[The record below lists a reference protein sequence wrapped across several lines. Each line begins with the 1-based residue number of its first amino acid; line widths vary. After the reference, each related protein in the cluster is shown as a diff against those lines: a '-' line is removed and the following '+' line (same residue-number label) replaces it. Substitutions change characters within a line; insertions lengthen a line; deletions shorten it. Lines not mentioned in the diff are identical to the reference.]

1 MSHKSKHN
9 IMINQTS
16 KIYFFFLLSLSF
28 VFLCLQVQQ
37 LTSKLVNVE
46 KKYISA
52 NSKIAQ
58 IQNNVLNL
66 DENNRQLQSNTQQIH
81 ASIHRN
87 NTVRQKH
94 TDILLRVI
102 VLTMNRAQS
111 LNRLLHSL
119 FDAEYYHDKI
129 ALDIWID
136 LPPFETK
143 INVETRQIVTDFS
156 WPYGPKTLHFRDNN
170 VGLRRQWLESWNY
183 SVSGGLKPD
192 LKECALI
199 VEDDIVV
206 SPLFWKW
213 LKAAHAQY
221 RNHSRIAGFSLQR
234 LDLCAGK
241 CPSHVTHDLPD
252 TANFLYP
259 LVGSWGFS
267 PRLEHWINFT
277 KWTMQ
282 YLPDEIREKPYVED
296 TVPTTWYKSFE
307 KTGKCPGK
315 NCMWTQLHH
324 YYTSFSPDKYTLYYK
339 AAGKK
344 ALSHNYREKGLHFGK
359 GVEVPVG
366 NTLIKADDILRIQF
380 PTTPIVLNYN
390 GEVTGSIKGDLEFLH
405 FQHAECQQ
413 SLKWLPVMFFNS
425 EFTKFLDNWIYHAN
439 LHVPGLH
446 ACMLYV
452 ALDMH
457 AFEFVLKNYN
467 PNFLYLWNTKQRH
480 EMKFATPDY
489 VKHIEHRFSFMIN
502 LLEHNFSIAVLEPD
516 QVLLGDVFKFINKKE
531 EQSVRL
537 HEVITYDDDSQ
548 GKKIPCN
555 GFLFLRKT
563 DRVIGIISKIQR
575 KLSQQPISNHIH
587 QNDQHMART
596 VFSEDKVHVW
606 FLPEDRFIGGH
617 RLKIMPNKLLF
628 ENALFVHANYVIGTQ
643 QKIDLLKRNGLWF
656 ESTSNDK
663 PKSQQKCLDFSVLSK
678 SPQNIFFSQ
687 KCTQKTKN
695 ECVRLGSQY
704 GGHEFPR
711 EFCSLGNDAIVYTF
725 GVGED
730 ISFEIALAAVHDFTI
745 RLFDPTP
752 RAEKHVQTVSQI
764 LQKKELTGI
773 TKSKSKAD
781 EFFFRNETLS
791 ISGKVDAMHWLQ
803 NTARLS
809 HEISRSF
816 NFRPYALGTAD
827 SFVNFFPPKE
837 GVSHSL
843 LSKNDSDSVKA
854 LRVQSKKLSS
864 IMKESGDEHITI
876 LKIDIEGFE
885 IHVIPELVELFKTW
899 ETFRWPRIILFDMD
913 SLRPYHTHYDA
924 TRAKECIE
932 MLLDIGYVVFS
943 QDLYDYTFI
952 KARDDI
958 HLGMQKSN
966 KNSEQKN
973 KFSNSV
979 ETHYNQK
986 YHQNFQIPLNK
997 FGAIVKGDLLN
1008 AFLANLK
1015 VHNFPQSVLEF
1026 GSASGHI
1033 INRIRAHGSKFG
1045 VEISEYARNYHV
1057 HHFPNVTSL
1066 IKLEDAPPGNIDFL
1080 YSHSVLEHV
1089 ECPISK
1095 LKEFQALLSKRGL
1108 VFLHVKND
1116 GLMQDQFNWRKD
1128 DVSKHIY
1135 TWNTLLLGN
1144 MADAAGLEICAAVSQ
1159 YEAWWNTD
1167 AKIYSNNR
1175 REWCLKQ
1182 LEHGKKISS
1191 QSVYLVAS
1199 LKMSDMCIKAKQAL
1213 KGVMNCNF
1221 L

>member
-199 VEDDIVV
+199 VEDDIIV

-425 EFTKFLDNWIYHAN
+425 EFHMKSFLD
-439 LHVPGLH
+439 
-446 ACMLYV
+446 
-452 ALDMH
+452 ALFPFLKQFPDYQELETIDIIKEKSEVLFLGMDLTRFRKH
-457 AFEFVLKNYN
+457 ILIKDSRPNILWNHRWEYDKNPQYFFRVLK
-467 PNFLYLWNTKQRH
+467 R
-480 EMKFATPDY
+480 
-489 VKHIEHRFSFMIN
+489 VKNE
-502 LLEHNFSIAVLEPD
+502 
-516 QVLLGDVFKFINKKE
+516 
-531 EQSVRL
+531 
-537 HEVITYDDDSQ
+537 
-548 GKKIPCN
+548 
-555 GFLFLRKT
+555 
-563 DRVIGIISKIQR
+563 
-575 KLSQQPISNHIH
+575 
-587 QNDQHMART
+587 
-596 VFSEDKVHVW
+596 
-606 FLPEDRFIGGH
+606 
-617 RLKIMPNKLLF
+617 
-628 ENALFVHANYVIGTQ
+628 
-643 QKIDLLKRNGLWF
+643 
-656 ESTSNDK
+656 SNDFG
-663 PKSQQKCLDFSVLSK
+663 LVILGENFSK
-678 SPQNIFFSQ
+678 SPKVFEES
-687 KCTQKTKN
+687 KK
-695 ECVRLGSQY
+695 
-704 GGHEFPR
+704 EFVNQIVHWGYVDSFEEYAKWLWKSHIIPVTSNQ
-711 EFCSLGNDAIVYTF
+711 EFF
-725 GVGED
+725 GVSVMEAMYCD
-730 ISFEIALAAVHDFTI
+730 VWPIVPN
-745 RLFDPTP
+745 RLTYP
-752 RAEKHVQTVSQI
+752 
-764 LQKKELTGI
+764 EL
-773 TKSKSKAD
+773 
-781 EFFFRNETLS
+781 
-791 ISGKVDAMHWLQ
+791 
-803 NTARLS
+803 
-809 HEISRSF
+809 
-816 NFRPYALGTAD
+816 
-827 SFVNFFPPKE
+827 
-837 GVSHSL
+837 
-843 LSKNDSDSVKA
+843 
-854 LRVQSKKLSS
+854 
-864 IMKESGDEHITI
+864 
-876 LKIDIEGFE
+876 
-885 IHVIPELVELFKTW
+885 IPERFHNNSIYNTEEELFKK
-899 ETFRWPRIILFDMD
+899 ILWSINNCNDLAQYNIASIPERFDWRSM
-913 SLRPYHTHYDA
+913 SKEYD
-924 TRAKECIE
+924 E
-932 MLLDIGYVVFS
+932 
-943 QDLYDYTFI
+943 
-952 KARDDI
+952 
-958 HLGMQKSN
+958 
-966 KNSEQKN
+966 
-973 KFSNSV
+973 
-979 ETHYNQK
+979 
-986 YHQNFQIPLNK
+986 
-997 FGAIVKGDLLN
+997 
-1008 AFLANLK
+1008 
-1015 VHNFPQSVLEF
+1015 
-1026 GSASGHI
+1026 
-1033 INRIRAHGSKFG
+1033 
-1045 VEISEYARNYHV
+1045 
-1057 HHFPNVTSL
+1057 
-1066 IKLEDAPPGNIDFL
+1066 KLEA
-1080 YSHSVLEHV
+1080 
-1089 ECPISK
+1089 
-1095 LKEFQALLSKRGL
+1095 
-1108 VFLHVKND
+1108 
-1116 GLMQDQFNWRKD
+1116 
-1128 DVSKHIY
+1128 
-1135 TWNTLLLGN
+1135 TL
-1144 MADAAGLEICAAVSQ
+1144 
-1159 YEAWWNTD
+1159 
-1167 AKIYSNNR
+1167 
-1175 REWCLKQ
+1175 
-1182 LEHGKKISS
+1182 
-1191 QSVYLVAS
+1191 
-1199 LKMSDMCIKAKQAL
+1199 
-1213 KGVMNCNF
+1213 
-1221 L
+1221 